1 MAAETFYVNLPGEE
15 RDPNPRCKRN
25 NSQQEARLVNAT
37 IKAYLFNYLKLEI
50 AQIKSGL
57 GFGSTACY
65 NKNQNKCDPY
75 DDSDVP
81 YYMPHFCNYADCSTY
96 TGCHIKDDYESGS
109 SNSGEDSTVKTVEI
123 FTGKRYKIT
132 FYNEGF
138 FNTMSGIVNGIY
150 ADEDDVLSGYINF
163 TAFDSNCSNPTV
175 CNSGTKVSIG
185 IGNIQD
191 VEEIVDTSNNKPD
204 DSDTTYEGEIKVM
217 ILGITATTIRS
228 LVIRLG
234 LINDNPD
241 EATTYVDMEV
251 GKTYHL
257 VYSKNNT
264 IYEIEGKLVDITELS
279 KYWENGDHQFV
290 RNIGDYKEGG
300 LGKYPGSGLYD
311 KKYNVNN
318 KIGSKIYPDQPF
330 YPPKNPPVP
339 GMYGVPYEE
348 LSEQDAF
355 LCCDKDKIHD
365 VKFTFDTGTNGYQCF
380 ETVML
385 SSIRD
390 CCNVSD
396 TCPCPPAPPMPPM
409 DPNNNAFDYTISN
422 YIMKFTGIN
431 VDKVVF
437 AKGKSDIYGI
447 RDADVIETVTGVEDG
462 KEYIISIPHDGLFT
476 VAIYYRCVCPIDFFD
491 VTVDATTN
499 IIGSMNDHHNH
510 CPCPPAP
517 PMPNPDHDVSVEING
532 NEVHFK
538 AEGDY
543 LVIISSAPDS
553 VKTMSDYLV
562 TTYTDPKSIV
572 AVAQN
577 TFDTTNPVLPGNVDF
592 TSTIEYGH
600 YCYTMYPIAVI
611 DNAVTVVG
619 PMVFGVFDVEEAG
632 YTQSNLDDLFISFV
646 QDIAKKLSGNLG
658 LGQQP
663 VTTRFNF
670 TDPTSKVGTVCVNAD
685 ALDPETYLF
694 QGDLYVSDTNVA
706 GSVKQMFAGDIVDT
720 VNIYGSDS
728 NSAMIYGYNEAN
740 NPLYNMISTF
750 VYNGLHSFA
759 NDCDCKCLADLCACD
774 INESLNGVSV
784 QFADKTGS
792 HPYTLCINFTTE
804 ATTNANNAEI
814 IGKMLILMQKLC
826 EVTEKF
832 HANVTDTTGYVL
844 YHIPAF
850 NEMIEGMSEEDFDTM
865 SVEDVFN
872 YLFEFTY
879 RDISKDASAKY
890 LFKFLNNNPSIVN
903 YIINH
908 RFGNVSDSKV
918 KAYFEGTDTEAVD
931 ILSGNAFAVNNVYE
945 DPWKNFI
952 NGYKKIFSDEFLKL
966 KMSNFVKY
974 TDNGVEYDQSYVCT
988 HVKSDDERIDFYLG
1002 LEYKIHI

>member
-264 IYEIEGKLVDITELS
+264 VYEIEGKLVDITELS

-290 RNIGDYKEGG
+290 RNIGDYMEGG

-396 TCPCPPAPPMPPM
+396 T
-409 DPNNNAFDYTISN
+409 
-422 YIMKFTGIN
+422 
-431 VDKVVF
+431 
-437 AKGKSDIYGI
+437 
-447 RDADVIETVTGVEDG
+447 
-462 KEYIISIPHDGLFT
+462 
-476 VAIYYRCVCPIDFFD
+476 
-491 VTVDATTN
+491 
-499 IIGSMNDHHNH
+499 

-619 PMVFGVFDVEEAG
+619 PMVFGVFDVEETEYVADN
-632 YTQSNLDDLFISFV
+632 TDDTFIKFV
-646 QDIAKKLSGNLG
+646 QEFSKQFSSVFGQPTTTKFSLSTKDKL
-658 LGQQP
+658 
-663 VTTRFNF
+663 
-670 TDPTSKVGTVCVNAD
+670 GTICMNVD
-685 ALDPETYLF
+685 ALDPETYVF
-694 QGDLYVSDTNVA
+694 DGDFET
-706 GSVKQMFAGDIVDT
+706 I
-720 VNIYGSDS
+720 
-728 NSAMIYGYNEAN
+728 EN
-740 NPLYNMISTF
+740 NLQDMMKSTF
-750 VYNGLHSFA
+750 GDKYQLCYFDGALYSVIYRNGEDNQVTYPMVNALIHYGKHTFI
-759 NDCDCKCLADLCACD
+759 NDCNCDCNAAICACD
-774 INESLNGVSV
+774 ITGNLN
-784 QFADKTGS
+784 
-792 HPYTLCINFTTE
+792 TLEIALVDSSNKFNVYNLGINFTSETN
-804 ATTNANNAEI
+804 TTANNAEA
-814 IGKMLILMQKLC
+814 IGKMIMLIDQICKVGKTSNNIDYYDYKISAFSEMLDGM
-826 EVTEKF
+826 
-832 HANVTDTTGYVL
+832 TD
-844 YHIPAF
+844 
-850 NEMIEGMSEEDFDTM
+850 EDIASM
-865 SVEDVFN
+865 KMEDVFN
-872 YLFEFTY
+872 YLSELSY
-879 RDISKDASAKY
+879 NEISKDASAKY
-890 LFKFLNNNPSIVN
+890 TFEFLNNNPEIMKW
-903 YIINH
+903 IIKNK
-908 RFGNVSDSKV
+908 FGTNPVACLKDASKV
-918 KAYFEGTDTEAVD
+918 DLLSNTEFNVPNTSED
-931 ILSGNAFAVNNVYE
+931 PFKKFINAF
-945 DPWKNFI
+945 KNQFT
-952 NGYKKIFSDEFLKL
+952 SEFMDATLNRFEFCHFKL
-966 KMSNFVKY
+966 DNDGVTALDGMNIVTQVKAD
-974 TDNGVEYDQSYVCT
+974 DNEYC
-988 HVKSDDERIDFYLG
+988 LG
-1002 LEYKIHI
+1002 LEYKTVY